1 MRVIDLSKYNT
12 VTDWSAVAQNV
23 SGVIIRCGYRG
34 YVVGVISE
42 DNKFRMYAEQCK
54 AAGVSFG
61 VYFMSQAI
69 TEDEARE
76 EADYAVG
83 MATAYGATLP
93 IFIDSE
99 DGDGTARDVRA
110 DGLSQDQRT
119 AVVRAFCEQVRSHG
133 LQAGVY
139 ASESWFKTRLHYEMV
154 KGYLIWAAKYGVN
167 DGTAHDQPALEKV
180 DMWQY
185 SSRGNV
191 PGVVGSVDVN
201 ECYFELPSVAPV
213 QPLEVL
219 PATNTSVD
227 AFYRVA
233 VKDKAT
239 GKVSWLPEVKNLE
252 DYAGLNEKKII
263 VGIMAKASQGQ
274 MRVQAHVRGKGW
286 YSVVTG
292 YDVNDRKNGFAGD
305 LVNEIDAV
313 MMYYVTPDA
322 LHRAIGGYKKAKYS
336 VSVDKNSNFYSWQY
350 DNETGISPE
359 GKKQDGYAGTYGK
372 PIDGVYLCFV

>member
-1 MRVIDLSKYNT
+1 MVIDLSKYNT

-23 SGVIIRCGYRG
+23 SGAIIRCGYRG

-42 DNKFRMYAEQCK
+42 DNKYRMHAEQCK
-54 AAGVSFG
+54 AAGVPFG

-76 EADYAVG
+76 EADYAVW
-83 MATAYGATLP
+83 MSVALGATLP

-99 DGDGTARDVRA
+99 DGDGTAKVVRA
-110 DGLSQDQRT
+110 DSLSQDQRT
-119 AVVRAFCEQVRSHG
+119 AIVRAFCDQVKSHG

-139 ASESWFKTRLHYEMV
+139 ASENWFKTRLHYDTL
-154 KGYLIWAAKYGVN
+154 KDYLIWAAKYGVN
-167 DGTAHDQPALEKV
+167 DGTAHEQPALEKI
-180 DMWQY
+180 DMWQF
-185 SSRGNV
+185 SSRGTV
-191 PGVVGSVDVN
+191 RGVAGSVDVN

-213 QPLEVL
+213 QPPKVL

-227 AFYRVA
+227 AFYKVA
-233 VKDKAT
+233 VKDEKTGKAT
-239 GKVSWLPEVKNLE
+239 WLPEVKNLE
-252 DYAGLNEKKII
+252 DYAGLNERKKI
-263 VGIMAKASQGQ
+263 VGFMAKASQGQ
-274 MRVQAHVRGKGW
+274 MRVQAHVKGKGW

-292 YDVNDRKNGFAGD
+292 YDENDRKNGFAGD
-305 LVNEIDAV
+305 LVNDIDAV

-322 LHRAIGGYKKAKYS
+322 LRNAIGGYKKAKYS

>member
-1 MRVIDLSKYNT
+1 MRVTDLSKYNT

-42 DNKFRMYAEQCK
+42 DNKFRMHAEQSK
-54 AAGVSFG
+54 AAGVPFG

-76 EADYAVG
+76 EADYAVS

-139 ASESWFKTRLHYEMV
+139 ASESWFKTRLHYDIV

-185 SSRGNV
+185 SSKGNV
-191 PGVVGSVDVN
+191 SGVAGNVDVN
-201 ECYFELPSVAPV
+201 ECYFDIQGVTRPQIPDVLPST
-213 QPLEVL
+213 Q
-219 PATNTSVD
+219 TNVD
-227 AFYRVA
+227 AFYKVA
-233 VKDKAT
+233 VKNKET
-239 GKVSWLPEVKNLE
+239 GKVRWLPEVKNLT
-252 DYAGLNEKKII
+252 DYAGLNEKETI

-274 MRVQAHVRGKGW
+274 MRVQAHVKGKGW

-292 YDVNDRKNGFAGD
+292 YDENDRKNGFAGD
-305 LVNEIDAV
+305 LVNEIDTV

-350 DNETGISPE
+350 DNETVTSPE
-359 GKKQDGYAGTYGK
+359 GKKQDGYAGTYGN
-372 PIDGVYLCFV
+372 PIDGLYLSIV

>member
-54 AAGVSFG
+54 AAGVPFG

-76 EADYAVG
+76 EADYAVS

-99 DGDGTARDVRA
+99 DGDGTAREVRA

-139 ASESWFKTRLHYEMV
+139 ASESWFKTRLHYEMI
-154 KGYLIWAAKYGVN
+154 KGNLIWAAKYGVN

-213 QPLEVL
+213 QQPEVL

-263 VGIMAKASQGQ
+263 VGIMAKASQGR

-350 DNETGISPE
+350 DNETVTSPE
-359 GKKQDGYAGTYGK
+359 GKKQDGYAGTY
-372 PIDGVYLCFV
+372 

>member
-76 EADYAVG
+76 EADYAVS

-99 DGDGTARDVRA
+99 DGDGTAREVRA

-185 SSRGNV
+185 SSRGSI
-191 PGVVGSVDVN
+191 PGVAGSVDVN
-201 ECYFELPSVAPV
+201 ECYFEVPSVTPA
-213 QPLEVL
+213 QPPEVL
-219 PATNTSVD
+219 PAANTSVD

-252 DYAGLNEKKII
+252 DYAGLNEKKVI
-263 VGIMAKASQGQ
+263 VGIMARASQGQ

-292 YDVNDRKNGFAGD
+292 YDINDRKNGFAGD
-305 LVNEIDAV
+305 LVNEIDSV

-322 LHRAIGGYKKAKYS
+322 LRRAIGGYKKAKYS

-350 DNETGISPE
+350 DNETGFSPE

-372 PIDGVYLCFV
+372 SIDGLYLSIV

>member
-1 MRVIDLSKYNT
+1 MVIDLSKYNT

-23 SGVIIRCGYRG
+23 SGAIIRCGYRG

-42 DNKFRMYAEQCK
+42 DNKYRMHAEQCK
-54 AAGVSFG
+54 AAGVPFG

-76 EADYAVG
+76 EADYAVW
-83 MATAYGATLP
+83 MSVALGATLP

-99 DGDGTARDVRA
+99 DGDGTAKVVRA
-110 DGLSQDQRT
+110 DSLSQDQRT
-119 AVVRAFCEQVRSHG
+119 AIVRAFCDQVKSHG

-139 ASESWFKTRLHYEMV
+139 ASENWFKTRLHYDTL
-154 KGYLIWAAKYGVN
+154 KDYLIWAAKYGVN
-167 DGTAHDQPALEKV
+167 DGTAHEQPALEKI
-180 DMWQY
+180 DMWQF
-185 SSRGNV
+185 SSRGIV
-191 PGVVGSVDVN
+191 RGVAGSVDVN

-213 QPLEVL
+213 QPPKVL

-227 AFYRVA
+227 AFYKVA
-233 VKDKAT
+233 VKDGKTGKAT
-239 GKVSWLPEVKNLE
+239 WLPEVKNLE
-252 DYAGLNEKKII
+252 DYAGLNERKKI
-263 VGIMAKASQGQ
+263 VGFMAKASQGQ
-274 MRVQAHVRGKGW
+274 MRVQAHVKGKGW

-292 YDVNDRKNGFAGD
+292 YDENDRKNGFAGD
-305 LVNEIDAV
+305 LVNDIDAV

-322 LHRAIGGYKKAKYS
+322 LRNAIGGYKKAKYS

>member
-42 DNKFRMYAEQCK
+42 DNKFRMHAEQSK
-54 AAGVSFG
+54 AAGVPFG

-76 EADYAVG
+76 EADYAVS

-139 ASESWFKTRLHYEMV
+139 ASKSWFKTRLHYDIV

-185 SSRGNV
+185 SSKGNV
-191 PGVVGSVDVN
+191 SGVAGNVDVN
-201 ECYFELPSVAPV
+201 ECYFDIQGVTRPQIPDVLPST
-213 QPLEVL
+213 Q
-219 PATNTSVD
+219 TNVD
-227 AFYRVA
+227 AFYKVA
-233 VKDKAT
+233 VKNKET
-239 GKVSWLPEVKNLE
+239 GKVRWLPEVKNLT
-252 DYAGLNEKKII
+252 DYAGLNEKETI

-274 MRVQAHVRGKGW
+274 MRVQAHVKGKGW

-292 YDVNDRKNGFAGD
+292 YDENDRKNGFAGD
-305 LVNEIDAV
+305 LVNEIDTV

-350 DNETGISPE
+350 DNETVTSPE

-372 PIDGVYLCFV
+372 PIDGLYLSIV

>member
-1 MRVIDLSKYNT
+1 MVIDLSKYNT

-23 SGVIIRCGYRG
+23 SGAIIRCGYRG

-42 DNKFRMYAEQCK
+42 DNKYRMHAEQCK
-54 AAGVSFG
+54 AAGVPFG

-76 EADYAVG
+76 EADYAVW
-83 MATAYGATLP
+83 MSVALGATLP

-99 DGDGTARDVRA
+99 DGDGTAKVVRA
-110 DGLSQDQRT
+110 DSLSQDQRT
-119 AVVRAFCEQVRSHG
+119 AVVKAFCDQVKSHG

-139 ASESWFKTRLHYEMV
+139 ASESWFKTRLHYDMV

-167 DGTAHDQPALEKV
+167 DGTAHEQPALEKI
-180 DMWQY
+180 DMWQF
-185 SSRGNV
+185 SSRGTV
-191 PGVVGSVDVN
+191 PGVAGTVDVN
-201 ECYFELPSVAPV
+201 ECYIELPSVAPV
-213 QPLEVL
+213 QPPKVL

-227 AFYRVA
+227 AFYKVA
-233 VKDKAT
+233 VKDEKTGKAT
-239 GKVSWLPEVKNLE
+239 WLPEVKNLE
-252 DYAGLNEKKII
+252 DYAGLNERKKI
-263 VGIMAKASQGQ
+263 VGFMAKASQGEV
-274 MRVQAHVRGKGW
+274 RVQAHVKGKGW

-292 YDVNDRKNGFAGD
+292 YNENDKKNGFAGD
-305 LVNEIDAV
+305 LVNEIDKI
-313 MMYYVTPDA
+313 MIYYVTPEG
-322 LHRAIGGYKKAKYS
+322 LKNAIGGYRKAKYK
-336 VSVDKNSNFYSWQY
+336 VSVDGNKNFYSWQY